1 MEDIDIAEY
10 KKSLSELYE
19 ILKHLPIEARN
30 KIPDEE
36 LKFYES
42 NRDLNYQYI
51 YDTSLSVNEQKLM
64 DITIMLIANI
74 YVNYWAENKEELQE
88 ISTIVKDIIENTDF
102 SYLYSKEHRIF
113 SIGFNIEENKLTDS
127 YYDLLASEAR
137 QASLVAIAKNDV
149 PSKHWNNLSRTLT
162 VLRKYKGL
170 ISWSGTAFEYLMPNI
185 NIPRYKGSLLD
196 ESCKFAIMNQIEY
209 SQKLGIPWGISE
221 AAFNLKDLQGNYQ
234 YKAFGIP
241 WLGLKRGLADE
252 MVSATYGSVLAI
264 TDMPTAVLKNLKE
277 LEKQVEKKIE
287 ESGYEIDNF
296 KLQVTNRPD
305 LGEYQ
310 INDAMQLAKKYH
322 KNPREIAEDITEKL
336 EELNIFTNINIAG
349 PGFINVSLSDEFL
362 ISIIEKMST
371 NIESNID
378 KQEKKTIVLDYGGA
392 NVAKALHV
400 GHLRSANIGEAL
412 KRLARLLGHTVISDA
427 HLGDYGRPLGLVILE
442 IKKRYPNLEYFNEE
456 YTGDYKDIELPITN
470 KDLEEIYPIASTKAK
485 EDEAYLEEARIITTK
500 LQNHE
505 RGYYDIWQRI
515 IEISKEEIKKVY
527 DELNVYYDLW
537 EGESNAAEYVD
548 DLIEILESKNLVEI
562 SDGAKI
568 IDVKEDDDKSP
579 MPPLLLVKSNG
590 SISYE
595 TTDLATILERK
606 KKIDP
611 DEIWYC
617 VDGRQQLHFEQVFR
631 AARKANLVSDN
642 VKLEYIGFGTMNG
655 KDGKPFKTRDG
666 GVMSLKSLID
676 EVKKE
681 TEKRINKDIV
691 AEENIEETVDKIA
704 ISTLKYADLIPFRT
718 TDYIFDPEKF
728 SEVEGKTGPYLL
740 YSTVRMASLLNKA
753 TDEKQTTYKKVKNK
767 TDRNIILTLL
777 ELPNV
782 LTRSFEMKSLNEIA
796 DYLYDLTSK
805 YNKFYSEN
813 KVLTEEDEDLKESWL
828 VLTNTV
834 YKTNLLLLDTLG
846 LKVPE
851 KM

>member
-1 MEDIDIAEY
+1 M
-10 KKSLSELYE
+10 S
-19 ILKHLPIEARN
+19 
-30 KIPDEE
+30 
-36 LKFYES
+36 
-42 NRDLNYQYI
+42 
-51 YDTSLSVNEQKLM
+51 
-64 DITIMLIANI
+64 
-74 YVNYWAENKEELQE
+74 
-88 ISTIVKDIIENTDF
+88 II
-102 SYLYSKEHRIF
+102 
-113 SIGFNIEENKLTDS
+113 
-127 YYDLLASEAR
+127 
-137 QASLVAIAKNDV
+137 
-149 PSKHWNNLSRTLT
+149 
-162 VLRKYKGL
+162 
-170 ISWSGTAFEYLMPNI
+170 
-185 NIPRYKGSLLD
+185 
-196 ESCKFAIMNQIEY
+196 
-209 SQKLGIPWGISE
+209 
-221 AAFNLKDLQGNYQ
+221 
-234 YKAFGIP
+234 
-241 WLGLKRGLADE
+241 
-252 MVSATYGSVLAI
+252 
-264 TDMPTAVLKNLKE
+264 KE

-362 ISIIEKMST
+362 INIIEKMST
-371 NIESNID
+371 DIENNID

-485 EDEAYLEEARIITTK
+485 EDETYLEEARIITTK

-548 DLIEILESKNLVEI
+548 ELIEILESKNLVEI

-631 AARKANLVSDN
+631 ATRKANLVSDD

-691 AEENIEETVDKIA
+691 AEENIEETVDNIA

-753 TDEKQTTYKKVKNK
+753 KDEKQTTYKKVKNK
-767 TDRNIILTLL
+767 TDRDIILTLL

-782 LTRSFEMKSLNEIA
+782 LTRSFEIKSLNEIA

-834 YKTNLLLLDTLG
+834 YKANLLLLDTLG

>member
-1 MEDIDIAEY
+1 M
-10 KKSLSELYE
+10 S
-19 ILKHLPIEARN
+19 
-30 KIPDEE
+30 
-36 LKFYES
+36 
-42 NRDLNYQYI
+42 
-51 YDTSLSVNEQKLM
+51 
-64 DITIMLIANI
+64 
-74 YVNYWAENKEELQE
+74 
-88 ISTIVKDIIENTDF
+88 II
-102 SYLYSKEHRIF
+102 
-113 SIGFNIEENKLTDS
+113 
-127 YYDLLASEAR
+127 
-137 QASLVAIAKNDV
+137 
-149 PSKHWNNLSRTLT
+149 
-162 VLRKYKGL
+162 
-170 ISWSGTAFEYLMPNI
+170 
-185 NIPRYKGSLLD
+185 
-196 ESCKFAIMNQIEY
+196 
-209 SQKLGIPWGISE
+209 
-221 AAFNLKDLQGNYQ
+221 
-234 YKAFGIP
+234 
-241 WLGLKRGLADE
+241 
-252 MVSATYGSVLAI
+252 
-264 TDMPTAVLKNLKE
+264 KE

-322 KNPREIAEDITEKL
+322 KNPREIAEDIKEKL
-336 EELNIFTNINIAG
+336 EELNIFININIAG

-362 ISIIEKMST
+362 INIIEKMST
-371 NIESNID
+371 DIESNID

-505 RGYYDIWQRI
+505 RGYYDIWQKI

-548 DLIEILESKNLVEI
+548 ELIEILESKNLVEI

-568 IDVKEDDDKSP
+568 VDVKEDDDKSP

-631 AARKANLVSDN
+631 AARKATLVSDD

-753 TDEKQTTYKKVKNK
+753 KDEKQTTYKKVKNK
-767 TDRNIILTLL
+767 TDRDIILTLL

-834 YKTNLLLLDTLG
+834 YKANLLLLDTLG

>member
-1 MEDIDIAEY
+1 M
-10 KKSLSELYE
+10 S
-19 ILKHLPIEARN
+19 
-30 KIPDEE
+30 
-36 LKFYES
+36 
-42 NRDLNYQYI
+42 
-51 YDTSLSVNEQKLM
+51 
-64 DITIMLIANI
+64 
-74 YVNYWAENKEELQE
+74 
-88 ISTIVKDIIENTDF
+88 II
-102 SYLYSKEHRIF
+102 
-113 SIGFNIEENKLTDS
+113 
-127 YYDLLASEAR
+127 
-137 QASLVAIAKNDV
+137 
-149 PSKHWNNLSRTLT
+149 
-162 VLRKYKGL
+162 
-170 ISWSGTAFEYLMPNI
+170 
-185 NIPRYKGSLLD
+185 
-196 ESCKFAIMNQIEY
+196 
-209 SQKLGIPWGISE
+209 
-221 AAFNLKDLQGNYQ
+221 
-234 YKAFGIP
+234 
-241 WLGLKRGLADE
+241 
-252 MVSATYGSVLAI
+252 
-264 TDMPTAVLKNLKE
+264 KE

-362 ISIIEKMST
+362 INIIEKMST

-548 DLIEILESKNLVEI
+548 ELIEILESKNLVEI

-631 AARKANLVSDN
+631 ATRKANLVSDD

-691 AEENIEETVDKIA
+691 AEENIEETVDNIA

-753 TDEKQTTYKKVKNK
+753 KDEKQTTYKKVKNK
-767 TDRNIILTLL
+767 TDRDIILTLL

-828 VLTNTV
+828 VLTNTI

>member
-1 MEDIDIAEY
+1 M
-10 KKSLSELYE
+10 S
-19 ILKHLPIEARN
+19 
-30 KIPDEE
+30 
-36 LKFYES
+36 
-42 NRDLNYQYI
+42 
-51 YDTSLSVNEQKLM
+51 
-64 DITIMLIANI
+64 
-74 YVNYWAENKEELQE
+74 
-88 ISTIVKDIIENTDF
+88 II
-102 SYLYSKEHRIF
+102 
-113 SIGFNIEENKLTDS
+113 
-127 YYDLLASEAR
+127 
-137 QASLVAIAKNDV
+137 
-149 PSKHWNNLSRTLT
+149 
-162 VLRKYKGL
+162 
-170 ISWSGTAFEYLMPNI
+170 
-185 NIPRYKGSLLD
+185 
-196 ESCKFAIMNQIEY
+196 
-209 SQKLGIPWGISE
+209 
-221 AAFNLKDLQGNYQ
+221 
-234 YKAFGIP
+234 
-241 WLGLKRGLADE
+241 
-252 MVSATYGSVLAI
+252 
-264 TDMPTAVLKNLKE
+264 KE

-322 KNPREIAEDITEKL
+322 KNPREIAEDIKEKL

-362 ISIIEKMST
+362 INIIEKMST
-371 NIESNID
+371 DIENNID

-548 DLIEILESKNLVEI
+548 ELIEILESKNLVEI

-631 AARKANLVSDN
+631 AARKATLVSDD

-753 TDEKQTTYKKVKNK
+753 KDEKQTTYKKVKNK
-767 TDRNIILTLL
+767 TDRDIILTLL

-834 YKTNLLLLDTLG
+834 YKANLLLLDTLG

>member
-1 MEDIDIAEY
+1 M
-10 KKSLSELYE
+10 S
-19 ILKHLPIEARN
+19 
-30 KIPDEE
+30 
-36 LKFYES
+36 
-42 NRDLNYQYI
+42 
-51 YDTSLSVNEQKLM
+51 
-64 DITIMLIANI
+64 
-74 YVNYWAENKEELQE
+74 
-88 ISTIVKDIIENTDF
+88 II
-102 SYLYSKEHRIF
+102 
-113 SIGFNIEENKLTDS
+113 
-127 YYDLLASEAR
+127 
-137 QASLVAIAKNDV
+137 
-149 PSKHWNNLSRTLT
+149 
-162 VLRKYKGL
+162 
-170 ISWSGTAFEYLMPNI
+170 
-185 NIPRYKGSLLD
+185 
-196 ESCKFAIMNQIEY
+196 
-209 SQKLGIPWGISE
+209 
-221 AAFNLKDLQGNYQ
+221 
-234 YKAFGIP
+234 
-241 WLGLKRGLADE
+241 
-252 MVSATYGSVLAI
+252 
-264 TDMPTAVLKNLKE
+264 KE

-322 KNPREIAEDITEKL
+322 KNPREIAKDITEKL

-362 ISIIEKMST
+362 INIIEKMST

-505 RGYYDIWQRI
+505 RGYYDIWQKI

-548 DLIEILESKNLVEI
+548 ELIEMLEFKNLVEI

-631 AARKANLVSDN
+631 ATRKANLVSDD

-691 AEENIEETVDKIA
+691 AEENIEETVDNIA

-753 TDEKQTTYKKVKNK
+753 KDEKQTTYKKVKNK
-767 TDRNIILTLL
+767 TDRDIILTLL

-834 YKTNLLLLDTLG
+834 YKANLLLLDTLG

>member
-1 MEDIDIAEY
+1 M
-10 KKSLSELYE
+10 S
-19 ILKHLPIEARN
+19 
-30 KIPDEE
+30 
-36 LKFYES
+36 
-42 NRDLNYQYI
+42 
-51 YDTSLSVNEQKLM
+51 
-64 DITIMLIANI
+64 
-74 YVNYWAENKEELQE
+74 
-88 ISTIVKDIIENTDF
+88 II
-102 SYLYSKEHRIF
+102 
-113 SIGFNIEENKLTDS
+113 
-127 YYDLLASEAR
+127 
-137 QASLVAIAKNDV
+137 
-149 PSKHWNNLSRTLT
+149 
-162 VLRKYKGL
+162 
-170 ISWSGTAFEYLMPNI
+170 
-185 NIPRYKGSLLD
+185 
-196 ESCKFAIMNQIEY
+196 
-209 SQKLGIPWGISE
+209 
-221 AAFNLKDLQGNYQ
+221 
-234 YKAFGIP
+234 
-241 WLGLKRGLADE
+241 
-252 MVSATYGSVLAI
+252 
-264 TDMPTAVLKNLKE
+264 KE

-362 ISIIEKMST
+362 INIIEKMST

-548 DLIEILESKNLVEI
+548 ELIEILESKNIVEI

-568 IDVKEDDDKSP
+568 IDVKEEDDKSP

-631 AARKANLVSDN
+631 ATRKANLVSDD

-691 AEENIEETVDKIA
+691 AEENIEETIDKIA

-753 TDEKQTTYKKVKNK
+753 KDEKQTTYKKVKNK
-767 TDRNIILTLL
+767 TDRDIILTLL

-834 YKTNLLLLDTLG
+834 YKANLLLLDTLG

>member
-1 MEDIDIAEY
+1 M
-10 KKSLSELYE
+10 S
-19 ILKHLPIEARN
+19 
-30 KIPDEE
+30 
-36 LKFYES
+36 
-42 NRDLNYQYI
+42 
-51 YDTSLSVNEQKLM
+51 
-64 DITIMLIANI
+64 
-74 YVNYWAENKEELQE
+74 
-88 ISTIVKDIIENTDF
+88 II
-102 SYLYSKEHRIF
+102 
-113 SIGFNIEENKLTDS
+113 
-127 YYDLLASEAR
+127 
-137 QASLVAIAKNDV
+137 
-149 PSKHWNNLSRTLT
+149 
-162 VLRKYKGL
+162 
-170 ISWSGTAFEYLMPNI
+170 
-185 NIPRYKGSLLD
+185 
-196 ESCKFAIMNQIEY
+196 
-209 SQKLGIPWGISE
+209 
-221 AAFNLKDLQGNYQ
+221 
-234 YKAFGIP
+234 
-241 WLGLKRGLADE
+241 
-252 MVSATYGSVLAI
+252 
-264 TDMPTAVLKNLKE
+264 KE

-322 KNPREIAEDITEKL
+322 KNPRKIAEDITEKL

-362 ISIIEKMST
+362 INIIEKMST

-548 DLIEILESKNLVEI
+548 ELIEILESKNLVEI

-568 IDVKEDDDKSP
+568 IDVKEEDDKSP

-631 AARKANLVSDN
+631 ATRKANLVSDD

-691 AEENIEETVDKIA
+691 AEENIEETVDNIA

-753 TDEKQTTYKKVKNK
+753 KDEKQTTYKKVKNK
-767 TDRNIILTLL
+767 TDRDIILTLL

-834 YKTNLLLLDTLG
+834 YKANLLLLDTLG

>member
-1 MEDIDIAEY
+1 M
-10 KKSLSELYE
+10 S
-19 ILKHLPIEARN
+19 
-30 KIPDEE
+30 
-36 LKFYES
+36 
-42 NRDLNYQYI
+42 
-51 YDTSLSVNEQKLM
+51 
-64 DITIMLIANI
+64 
-74 YVNYWAENKEELQE
+74 
-88 ISTIVKDIIENTDF
+88 II
-102 SYLYSKEHRIF
+102 
-113 SIGFNIEENKLTDS
+113 
-127 YYDLLASEAR
+127 
-137 QASLVAIAKNDV
+137 
-149 PSKHWNNLSRTLT
+149 
-162 VLRKYKGL
+162 
-170 ISWSGTAFEYLMPNI
+170 
-185 NIPRYKGSLLD
+185 
-196 ESCKFAIMNQIEY
+196 
-209 SQKLGIPWGISE
+209 
-221 AAFNLKDLQGNYQ
+221 
-234 YKAFGIP
+234 
-241 WLGLKRGLADE
+241 
-252 MVSATYGSVLAI
+252 
-264 TDMPTAVLKNLKE
+264 KE

-310 INDAMQLAKKYH
+310 INDAMQQAKKYH

-362 ISIIEKMST
+362 INIIEKMST

-548 DLIEILESKNLVEI
+548 ELIKILESKNLVEI

-568 IDVKEDDDKSP
+568 IDVKEEDDKSP

-631 AARKANLVSDN
+631 ATRKANLVSDD

-691 AEENIEETVDKIA
+691 AEENIEETVDNIA

-753 TDEKQTTYKKVKNK
+753 KDEKQTTYKKVKNK
-767 TDRNIILTLL
+767 TDRDIILTLL

-782 LTRSFEMKSLNEIA
+782 LTRSFEIKSLNEIA

>member
-1 MEDIDIAEY
+1 M
-10 KKSLSELYE
+10 S
-19 ILKHLPIEARN
+19 
-30 KIPDEE
+30 
-36 LKFYES
+36 
-42 NRDLNYQYI
+42 
-51 YDTSLSVNEQKLM
+51 
-64 DITIMLIANI
+64 
-74 YVNYWAENKEELQE
+74 
-88 ISTIVKDIIENTDF
+88 II
-102 SYLYSKEHRIF
+102 
-113 SIGFNIEENKLTDS
+113 
-127 YYDLLASEAR
+127 
-137 QASLVAIAKNDV
+137 
-149 PSKHWNNLSRTLT
+149 
-162 VLRKYKGL
+162 
-170 ISWSGTAFEYLMPNI
+170 
-185 NIPRYKGSLLD
+185 
-196 ESCKFAIMNQIEY
+196 
-209 SQKLGIPWGISE
+209 
-221 AAFNLKDLQGNYQ
+221 
-234 YKAFGIP
+234 
-241 WLGLKRGLADE
+241 
-252 MVSATYGSVLAI
+252 
-264 TDMPTAVLKNLKE
+264 KE

-362 ISIIEKMST
+362 INIIEKMST

-548 DLIEILESKNLVEI
+548 ELIEILESKKLVEI

-568 IDVKEDDDKSP
+568 IDVKEEDDKSP

-617 VDGRQQLHFEQVFR
+617 VDGRQQLHFDQVFR
-631 AARKANLVSDN
+631 ATRKANLVSDD

-676 EVKKE
+676 EEKKE

-691 AEENIEETVDKIA
+691 AEENIEETVDNIA

-753 TDEKQTTYKKVKNK
+753 KDEKQTTYKKVKNK
-767 TDRNIILTLL
+767 TDRDIILTLL

>member
-1 MEDIDIAEY
+1 M
-10 KKSLSELYE
+10 S
-19 ILKHLPIEARN
+19 
-30 KIPDEE
+30 
-36 LKFYES
+36 
-42 NRDLNYQYI
+42 
-51 YDTSLSVNEQKLM
+51 
-64 DITIMLIANI
+64 
-74 YVNYWAENKEELQE
+74 
-88 ISTIVKDIIENTDF
+88 II
-102 SYLYSKEHRIF
+102 
-113 SIGFNIEENKLTDS
+113 
-127 YYDLLASEAR
+127 
-137 QASLVAIAKNDV
+137 
-149 PSKHWNNLSRTLT
+149 
-162 VLRKYKGL
+162 
-170 ISWSGTAFEYLMPNI
+170 
-185 NIPRYKGSLLD
+185 
-196 ESCKFAIMNQIEY
+196 
-209 SQKLGIPWGISE
+209 
-221 AAFNLKDLQGNYQ
+221 
-234 YKAFGIP
+234 
-241 WLGLKRGLADE
+241 
-252 MVSATYGSVLAI
+252 
-264 TDMPTAVLKNLKE
+264 KE

-322 KNPREIAEDITEKL
+322 KNPRKIAEDITEKL

-362 ISIIEKMST
+362 INIIEKMST

-548 DLIEILESKNLVEI
+548 ELIEILESKNLVEI
-562 SDGAKI
+562 SAGAKI

-691 AEENIEETVDKIA
+691 AEENIEETVGNIA

-753 TDEKQTTYKKVKNK
+753 KDEKQTTYKKVKNK
-767 TDRNIILTLL
+767 TDRDIILTLL

-834 YKTNLLLLDTLG
+834 YKANLLLLDTLG

>member
-1 MEDIDIAEY
+1 M
-10 KKSLSELYE
+10 S
-19 ILKHLPIEARN
+19 
-30 KIPDEE
+30 
-36 LKFYES
+36 
-42 NRDLNYQYI
+42 
-51 YDTSLSVNEQKLM
+51 
-64 DITIMLIANI
+64 
-74 YVNYWAENKEELQE
+74 
-88 ISTIVKDIIENTDF
+88 II
-102 SYLYSKEHRIF
+102 
-113 SIGFNIEENKLTDS
+113 
-127 YYDLLASEAR
+127 
-137 QASLVAIAKNDV
+137 
-149 PSKHWNNLSRTLT
+149 
-162 VLRKYKGL
+162 
-170 ISWSGTAFEYLMPNI
+170 
-185 NIPRYKGSLLD
+185 
-196 ESCKFAIMNQIEY
+196 
-209 SQKLGIPWGISE
+209 
-221 AAFNLKDLQGNYQ
+221 
-234 YKAFGIP
+234 
-241 WLGLKRGLADE
+241 
-252 MVSATYGSVLAI
+252 
-264 TDMPTAVLKNLKE
+264 KE

-362 ISIIEKMST
+362 INIIEKMST

-548 DLIEILESKNLVEI
+548 ELIEILESKNLVEI

-568 IDVKEDDDKSP
+568 IDVKEEDDKSP

-631 AARKANLVSDN
+631 ATRKANLVSDD

-691 AEENIEETVDKIA
+691 AEENIEETVDNIA

-753 TDEKQTTYKKVKNK
+753 KDEKQTTYKKVKNK
-767 TDRNIILTLL
+767 TDRDIILTLL

-834 YKTNLLLLDTLG
+834 YKANLLLLDTLG

>member
-1 MEDIDIAEY
+1 M
-10 KKSLSELYE
+10 S
-19 ILKHLPIEARN
+19 
-30 KIPDEE
+30 
-36 LKFYES
+36 
-42 NRDLNYQYI
+42 
-51 YDTSLSVNEQKLM
+51 
-64 DITIMLIANI
+64 
-74 YVNYWAENKEELQE
+74 
-88 ISTIVKDIIENTDF
+88 II
-102 SYLYSKEHRIF
+102 
-113 SIGFNIEENKLTDS
+113 
-127 YYDLLASEAR
+127 
-137 QASLVAIAKNDV
+137 
-149 PSKHWNNLSRTLT
+149 
-162 VLRKYKGL
+162 
-170 ISWSGTAFEYLMPNI
+170 
-185 NIPRYKGSLLD
+185 
-196 ESCKFAIMNQIEY
+196 
-209 SQKLGIPWGISE
+209 
-221 AAFNLKDLQGNYQ
+221 
-234 YKAFGIP
+234 
-241 WLGLKRGLADE
+241 
-252 MVSATYGSVLAI
+252 
-264 TDMPTAVLKNLKE
+264 KE

-362 ISIIEKMST
+362 INIIEKMST

-548 DLIEILESKNLVEI
+548 ELIEILESKNLVEI

-631 AARKANLVSDN
+631 ATRKANLVSDD

-753 TDEKQTTYKKVKNK
+753 KDEKQTTYKKVKNK
-767 TDRNIILTLL
+767 TDRDIILTLL

-834 YKTNLLLLDTLG
+834 YKANLLLLDTLG

>member
-1 MEDIDIAEY
+1 M
-10 KKSLSELYE
+10 S
-19 ILKHLPIEARN
+19 
-30 KIPDEE
+30 
-36 LKFYES
+36 
-42 NRDLNYQYI
+42 
-51 YDTSLSVNEQKLM
+51 
-64 DITIMLIANI
+64 
-74 YVNYWAENKEELQE
+74 
-88 ISTIVKDIIENTDF
+88 II
-102 SYLYSKEHRIF
+102 
-113 SIGFNIEENKLTDS
+113 
-127 YYDLLASEAR
+127 
-137 QASLVAIAKNDV
+137 
-149 PSKHWNNLSRTLT
+149 
-162 VLRKYKGL
+162 
-170 ISWSGTAFEYLMPNI
+170 
-185 NIPRYKGSLLD
+185 
-196 ESCKFAIMNQIEY
+196 
-209 SQKLGIPWGISE
+209 
-221 AAFNLKDLQGNYQ
+221 
-234 YKAFGIP
+234 
-241 WLGLKRGLADE
+241 
-252 MVSATYGSVLAI
+252 
-264 TDMPTAVLKNLKE
+264 KE

-362 ISIIEKMST
+362 INIIEKMST

-548 DLIEILESKNLVEI
+548 ELIEILESKNLVEI

-568 IDVKEDDDKSP
+568 IDVKEEDDKSP

-617 VDGRQQLHFEQVFR
+617 VDGRQQLHYEQVFR
-631 AARKANLVSDN
+631 ATRKANLVSDD

-691 AEENIEETVDKIA
+691 AEENIEETVDNIA

-753 TDEKQTTYKKVKNK
+753 KDEKQTTYKKVKNK
-767 TDRNIILTLL
+767 TDRDIILTLL

-834 YKTNLLLLDTLG
+834 YKANLLLLDTLG

>member
-1 MEDIDIAEY
+1 M
-10 KKSLSELYE
+10 S
-19 ILKHLPIEARN
+19 
-30 KIPDEE
+30 
-36 LKFYES
+36 
-42 NRDLNYQYI
+42 
-51 YDTSLSVNEQKLM
+51 
-64 DITIMLIANI
+64 
-74 YVNYWAENKEELQE
+74 
-88 ISTIVKDIIENTDF
+88 II
-102 SYLYSKEHRIF
+102 
-113 SIGFNIEENKLTDS
+113 
-127 YYDLLASEAR
+127 
-137 QASLVAIAKNDV
+137 
-149 PSKHWNNLSRTLT
+149 
-162 VLRKYKGL
+162 
-170 ISWSGTAFEYLMPNI
+170 
-185 NIPRYKGSLLD
+185 
-196 ESCKFAIMNQIEY
+196 
-209 SQKLGIPWGISE
+209 
-221 AAFNLKDLQGNYQ
+221 
-234 YKAFGIP
+234 
-241 WLGLKRGLADE
+241 
-252 MVSATYGSVLAI
+252 
-264 TDMPTAVLKNLKE
+264 KE

-322 KNPREIAEDITEKL
+322 KNPREIAEDIKEKL

-362 ISIIEKMST
+362 INIIEKMST

-548 DLIEILESKNLVEI
+548 ELIEILESKNLVEI

-631 AARKANLVSDN
+631 ATRKANLVSDD

-691 AEENIEETVDKIA
+691 AEENIEETVDNIA

-753 TDEKQTTYKKVKNK
+753 KDEKQTTYKKVKNK
-767 TDRNIILTLL
+767 TDRDIILTLL

-782 LTRSFEMKSLNEIA
+782 LTRSFEMKSLNEMA

-813 KVLTEEDEDLKESWL
+813 KVLTEDDEDLKESWL

-834 YKTNLLLLDTLG
+834 YKANLLLLDTLG

>member
-1 MEDIDIAEY
+1 M
-10 KKSLSELYE
+10 S
-19 ILKHLPIEARN
+19 
-30 KIPDEE
+30 
-36 LKFYES
+36 
-42 NRDLNYQYI
+42 
-51 YDTSLSVNEQKLM
+51 
-64 DITIMLIANI
+64 
-74 YVNYWAENKEELQE
+74 
-88 ISTIVKDIIENTDF
+88 II
-102 SYLYSKEHRIF
+102 
-113 SIGFNIEENKLTDS
+113 
-127 YYDLLASEAR
+127 
-137 QASLVAIAKNDV
+137 
-149 PSKHWNNLSRTLT
+149 
-162 VLRKYKGL
+162 
-170 ISWSGTAFEYLMPNI
+170 
-185 NIPRYKGSLLD
+185 
-196 ESCKFAIMNQIEY
+196 
-209 SQKLGIPWGISE
+209 
-221 AAFNLKDLQGNYQ
+221 
-234 YKAFGIP
+234 
-241 WLGLKRGLADE
+241 
-252 MVSATYGSVLAI
+252 
-264 TDMPTAVLKNLKE
+264 KE

-322 KNPREIAEDITEKL
+322 KNPREIAENITEKL

-362 ISIIEKMST
+362 INIIEKMST
-371 NIESNID
+371 DIENNID

-548 DLIEILESKNLVEI
+548 ELIEILESKNLVEI

-568 IDVKEDDDKSP
+568 IDVKEEDDKSP

-631 AARKANLVSDN
+631 ATRKANLVSDD

-691 AEENIEETVDKIA
+691 AEENIEETVDNIA

-753 TDEKQTTYKKVKNK
+753 KDEKQTTYKKVKNK
-767 TDRNIILTLL
+767 TDRDIILTLL

-834 YKTNLLLLDTLG
+834 YKANLLLLDTLG

>member
-1 MEDIDIAEY
+1 M
-10 KKSLSELYE
+10 S
-19 ILKHLPIEARN
+19 
-30 KIPDEE
+30 
-36 LKFYES
+36 
-42 NRDLNYQYI
+42 
-51 YDTSLSVNEQKLM
+51 
-64 DITIMLIANI
+64 
-74 YVNYWAENKEELQE
+74 
-88 ISTIVKDIIENTDF
+88 II
-102 SYLYSKEHRIF
+102 
-113 SIGFNIEENKLTDS
+113 
-127 YYDLLASEAR
+127 
-137 QASLVAIAKNDV
+137 
-149 PSKHWNNLSRTLT
+149 
-162 VLRKYKGL
+162 
-170 ISWSGTAFEYLMPNI
+170 
-185 NIPRYKGSLLD
+185 
-196 ESCKFAIMNQIEY
+196 
-209 SQKLGIPWGISE
+209 
-221 AAFNLKDLQGNYQ
+221 
-234 YKAFGIP
+234 
-241 WLGLKRGLADE
+241 
-252 MVSATYGSVLAI
+252 
-264 TDMPTAVLKNLKE
+264 KE

-322 KNPREIAEDITEKL
+322 KNPREIAENITEKL

-362 ISIIEKMST
+362 INIIEKMSID
-371 NIESNID
+371 IESNID

-548 DLIEILESKNLVEI
+548 ELIEILESKNLVEI

-631 AARKANLVSDN
+631 ATRKANLVSDD

-691 AEENIEETVDKIA
+691 AEENIEETVDNIA

-753 TDEKQTTYKKVKNK
+753 KDEKQTTYKKVKNK
-767 TDRNIILTLL
+767 TDRDIILTLL

-782 LTRSFEMKSLNEIA
+782 LTRSFEIKSLNEIA

>member
-1 MEDIDIAEY
+1 M
-10 KKSLSELYE
+10 S
-19 ILKHLPIEARN
+19 
-30 KIPDEE
+30 
-36 LKFYES
+36 
-42 NRDLNYQYI
+42 
-51 YDTSLSVNEQKLM
+51 
-64 DITIMLIANI
+64 
-74 YVNYWAENKEELQE
+74 
-88 ISTIVKDIIENTDF
+88 II
-102 SYLYSKEHRIF
+102 
-113 SIGFNIEENKLTDS
+113 
-127 YYDLLASEAR
+127 
-137 QASLVAIAKNDV
+137 
-149 PSKHWNNLSRTLT
+149 
-162 VLRKYKGL
+162 
-170 ISWSGTAFEYLMPNI
+170 
-185 NIPRYKGSLLD
+185 
-196 ESCKFAIMNQIEY
+196 
-209 SQKLGIPWGISE
+209 
-221 AAFNLKDLQGNYQ
+221 
-234 YKAFGIP
+234 
-241 WLGLKRGLADE
+241 
-252 MVSATYGSVLAI
+252 
-264 TDMPTAVLKNLKE
+264 KE

-322 KNPREIAEDITEKL
+322 KNPREIAEDIKEKL

-362 ISIIEKMST
+362 INIIEKMST
-371 NIESNID
+371 DIESNID
-378 KQEKKTIVLDYGGA
+378 KQKKKTIVLDYGGA

-456 YTGDYKDIELPITN
+456 YTGDYKDIKLPITN

-548 DLIEILESKNLVEI
+548 ELIEILESKNLVEI

-631 AARKANLVSDN
+631 ATRKANLVSDD

-691 AEENIEETVDKIA
+691 AEENIEETVDNIA

-753 TDEKQTTYKKVKNK
+753 KDEKQTTYKKVKNK
-767 TDRNIILTLL
+767 TDRDIILTLL

-834 YKTNLLLLDTLG
+834 YKANLLLLDTLG

>member
-1 MEDIDIAEY
+1 M
-10 KKSLSELYE
+10 S
-19 ILKHLPIEARN
+19 
-30 KIPDEE
+30 
-36 LKFYES
+36 
-42 NRDLNYQYI
+42 
-51 YDTSLSVNEQKLM
+51 
-64 DITIMLIANI
+64 
-74 YVNYWAENKEELQE
+74 
-88 ISTIVKDIIENTDF
+88 II
-102 SYLYSKEHRIF
+102 
-113 SIGFNIEENKLTDS
+113 
-127 YYDLLASEAR
+127 
-137 QASLVAIAKNDV
+137 
-149 PSKHWNNLSRTLT
+149 
-162 VLRKYKGL
+162 
-170 ISWSGTAFEYLMPNI
+170 
-185 NIPRYKGSLLD
+185 
-196 ESCKFAIMNQIEY
+196 
-209 SQKLGIPWGISE
+209 
-221 AAFNLKDLQGNYQ
+221 
-234 YKAFGIP
+234 
-241 WLGLKRGLADE
+241 
-252 MVSATYGSVLAI
+252 
-264 TDMPTAVLKNLKE
+264 KE

-322 KNPREIAEDITEKL
+322 KNPREIAEDIKEKL

-362 ISIIEKMST
+362 INIIEKMST
-371 NIESNID
+371 DIENNID

-548 DLIEILESKNLVEI
+548 ELIEILESKNLVEI

-631 AARKANLVSDN
+631 ATRKANLVSDD

-691 AEENIEETVDKIA
+691 AEENIEETVDNIA

-753 TDEKQTTYKKVKNK
+753 KDEKQTTYKKVKNK
-767 TDRNIILTLL
+767 TDRDIILTLL

-834 YKTNLLLLDTLG
+834 YKANLLLLDTLG

>member
-1 MEDIDIAEY
+1 M
-10 KKSLSELYE
+10 S
-19 ILKHLPIEARN
+19 
-30 KIPDEE
+30 
-36 LKFYES
+36 
-42 NRDLNYQYI
+42 
-51 YDTSLSVNEQKLM
+51 
-64 DITIMLIANI
+64 
-74 YVNYWAENKEELQE
+74 
-88 ISTIVKDIIENTDF
+88 II
-102 SYLYSKEHRIF
+102 
-113 SIGFNIEENKLTDS
+113 
-127 YYDLLASEAR
+127 
-137 QASLVAIAKNDV
+137 
-149 PSKHWNNLSRTLT
+149 
-162 VLRKYKGL
+162 
-170 ISWSGTAFEYLMPNI
+170 
-185 NIPRYKGSLLD
+185 
-196 ESCKFAIMNQIEY
+196 
-209 SQKLGIPWGISE
+209 
-221 AAFNLKDLQGNYQ
+221 
-234 YKAFGIP
+234 
-241 WLGLKRGLADE
+241 
-252 MVSATYGSVLAI
+252 
-264 TDMPTAVLKNLKE
+264 KE

-322 KNPREIAEDITEKL
+322 KNPREIAEDIKEKL

-362 ISIIEKMST
+362 INIIEKMST

-548 DLIEILESKNLVEI
+548 ELIEILESKNLVEI

-631 AARKANLVSDN
+631 ATRKANLVSDD

-691 AEENIEETVDKIA
+691 AEENIEETVDNIA

-753 TDEKQTTYKKVKNK
+753 KDEKQTAYKKVKNK
-767 TDRNIILTLL
+767 TDRDIILTLL

-834 YKTNLLLLDTLG
+834 YKANLLLLDTLG

>member
-1 MEDIDIAEY
+1 M
-10 KKSLSELYE
+10 S
-19 ILKHLPIEARN
+19 
-30 KIPDEE
+30 
-36 LKFYES
+36 
-42 NRDLNYQYI
+42 
-51 YDTSLSVNEQKLM
+51 
-64 DITIMLIANI
+64 
-74 YVNYWAENKEELQE
+74 
-88 ISTIVKDIIENTDF
+88 II
-102 SYLYSKEHRIF
+102 
-113 SIGFNIEENKLTDS
+113 
-127 YYDLLASEAR
+127 
-137 QASLVAIAKNDV
+137 
-149 PSKHWNNLSRTLT
+149 
-162 VLRKYKGL
+162 
-170 ISWSGTAFEYLMPNI
+170 
-185 NIPRYKGSLLD
+185 
-196 ESCKFAIMNQIEY
+196 
-209 SQKLGIPWGISE
+209 
-221 AAFNLKDLQGNYQ
+221 
-234 YKAFGIP
+234 
-241 WLGLKRGLADE
+241 
-252 MVSATYGSVLAI
+252 
-264 TDMPTAVLKNLKE
+264 KE

-322 KNPREIAEDITEKL
+322 KNPREIAEDIKEKL

-362 ISIIEKMST
+362 INIIEKMST
-371 NIESNID
+371 DIESNID

-505 RGYYDIWQRI
+505 RGYYDIWQKI

-548 DLIEILESKNLVEI
+548 ELIEMLEFKNLVEI

-631 AARKANLVSDN
+631 AARKANLVSDD

-753 TDEKQTTYKKVKNK
+753 KDEKQTTYKKVKNK
-767 TDRNIILTLL
+767 TDRDIILTLL

-834 YKTNLLLLDTLG
+834 YKANLLLLDTLG